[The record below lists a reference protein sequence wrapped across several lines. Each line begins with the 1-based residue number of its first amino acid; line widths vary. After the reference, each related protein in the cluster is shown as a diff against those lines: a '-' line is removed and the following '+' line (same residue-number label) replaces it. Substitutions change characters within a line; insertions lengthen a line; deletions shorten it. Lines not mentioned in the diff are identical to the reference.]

1 MVRRSSLAAGRMLAT
16 LCMAQAATPG
26 PGYDIEISR
35 TIFHDGHHA
44 SVLQLPLAA
53 AHVAVHRGWLA

>member
-1 MVRRSSLAAGRMLAT
+1 MLAT

-53 AHVAVHRGWLA
+53 AHVTVHRGWLA